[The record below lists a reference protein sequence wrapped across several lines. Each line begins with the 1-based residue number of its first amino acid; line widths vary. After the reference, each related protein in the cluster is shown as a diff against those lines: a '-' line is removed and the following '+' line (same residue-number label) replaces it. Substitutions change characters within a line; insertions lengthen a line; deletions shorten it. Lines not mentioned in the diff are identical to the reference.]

1 MQTDDWRKSARCVFK
16 PYTCVPRLTDF
27 KPARIVLSSGNN
39 HQFDEVMCYN
49 VSLFSK
55 LKFEGLRK
63 DISFNI
69 TTSTE
74 EFCSQ
79 QKFLVFECGPSDTG
93 TCGGLGDRQRG
104 LASGFLL
111 ALLTNRRFVI
121 EMDTP
126 CPLENFLEP
135 NTYDW
140 TMCKSFLKKYKRTS
154 YKQLYYIDSPK
165 EIVKVLQNS
174 DIESEWKET
183 VIGMHINDNV
193 IEHIRRHNYT
203 RSRLNWLLDTS
214 NVEAFRLV
222 LNTLFKPRELIMQDL
237 KHIHMEKVRD
247 KHLVCAHIRIGR
259 NPSNPVDAK
268 LDSAVENDSD
278 IISFFKMYSDRKY
291 VIYIASDSV
300 DFKKKATTS
309 LENVMSIDFT
319 LVHVDKVKKIDVVEA
334 CNGLYTALLEQYLL
348 STCDTLLLTR
358 SNFGRNAA
366 YLRGTS
372 DNLFLYI
379 KQQNTIVRS
388 NLSNI
393 QEFFQ
398 YKKI

>member
-1 MQTDDWRKSARCVFK
+1 MQTDDWQKSARCVLK
-16 PYTCVPRLTDF
+16 PYLCSPRLTDF
-27 KPARIVLSSGNN
+27 KPARIFFSSGND
-39 HQFDEVMCYN
+39 HPLDEVMCYN

-55 LKFEGLRK
+55 LKFEGLSK
-63 DISFNI
+63 DTAFDI

-74 EFCSQ
+74 GFCNQ
-79 QKFLVFECGPSDTG
+79 QKFLVFECGPSDT
-93 TCGGLGDRQRG
+93 CGGLGDRQRG
-104 LASGFLL
+104 LASAFLL

-121 EMDTP
+121 EMDSP

-140 TMCKSFLKKYKRTS
+140 TMCKSFLEKYKRIS
-154 YKQLYYIDSPK
+154 YKQLDYIDTSK
-165 EIVKVLQNS
+165 AIVNVLRNS
-174 DIESEWKET
+174 DIVSEWQET
-183 VIGMHINDNV
+183 VIGIHINDNV

-222 LNTLFKPRELIMQDL
+222 LNTLFKPKKLIVQDL

-259 NPSNPVDAK
+259 NPSNPIDAK

-278 IISFFKMYSDRKY
+278 IFSFFKMYSDRKY
-291 VIYIASDSV
+291 VIYIASDS
-300 DFKKKATTS
+300 DDLKKKAVNS
-309 LENVMSIDFT
+309 LENVISIDFT

-334 CNGLYTALLEQYLL
+334 CNGFYMALLEQYLL

-366 YLRGTS
+366 YLRGSS
-372 DNLFLYI
+372 DNLFLYV
-379 KQQNTIVRS
+379 KQQNRIVRS

-393 QEFFQ
+393 QEVFK
-398 YKKI
+398 YKKT